1 MEKDSENETETNE
14 IKEES
19 EEEKNTIS
27 CSARI
32 GNAKRIFI
40 FFLLNLV
47 FVSIGT
53 FSFHAL
59 EGPNEDKICA
69 ESRAALKEFT
79 DSLIK
84 EPDGSYKVTDEQL
97 LKLVKSA
104 EIFAEEGV
112 PISTLI
118 DPNNDCPK
126 LWTYGGAAYF
136 CSTIVTTVGYGD
148 TAPKVCWGF
157 AGC

>member
-1 MEKDSENETETNE
+1 MEKETEKSE
-14 IKEES
+14 IKEETKS
-19 EEEKNTIS
+19 EEEINIS
-27 CSARI
+27 CSTRI

-47 FVSIGT
+47 FVTIGT

-79 DSLIK
+79 DTLVK

-97 LKLVKSA
+97 LNLVKSA
-104 EIFAEEGV
+104 EEFAEEGV

-118 DPNNDCPK
+118 DPKNDCPK

-136 CSTIVTTVGYGD
+136 CGTIVTTVGYGD
-148 TAPKVCWGF
+148 TAPKVF
-157 AGC
+157 IV